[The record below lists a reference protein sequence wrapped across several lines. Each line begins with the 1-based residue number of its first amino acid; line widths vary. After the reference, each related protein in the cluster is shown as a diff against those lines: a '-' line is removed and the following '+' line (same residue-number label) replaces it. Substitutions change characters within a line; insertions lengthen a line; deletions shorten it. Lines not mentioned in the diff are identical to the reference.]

1 MLISLNWLKQYIDLE
16 GIEINEL
23 ENALTM
29 IGQEVEKIDRQGS
42 NVVRVCR
49 ASVNLA
55 RNCADFHLVFE
66 LFL

>member
-1 MLISLNWLKQYIDLE
+1 MSEDYWEIKWVLRTIVPS
-16 GIEINEL
+16 IE
-23 ENALTM
+23 
-29 IGQEVEKIDRQGS
+29 VGS